1 MKEKE
6 RLEAVKMQEDYCK
19 LQDQQDKKR
28 ADEWEARER
37 KIQESMNRMGDVI
50 RKTDEA
56 EKKQDLLILKQSLI
70 KDKEAEQAEKKKR

>member
-1 MKEKE
+1 
-6 RLEAVKMQEDYCK
+6 
-19 LQDQQDKKR
+19 
-28 ADEWEARER
+28 
-37 KIQESMNRMGDVI
+37 MGDVI